1 MRLGRDA
8 HALEQL
14 HRALLRLGL
23 GQAQHLDRADRHV
36 LQDAHVREQVEA
48 LEHHAELGAHGGE
61 LPPLL
66 GKGLALDEDLAG
78 IDRLEAVDGA
88 AERRF
93 AGARGADHHDDLALS
108 NGKAHVLEHMELSEV
123 LVHMAELDDRG
134 LF

>member
-1 MRLGRDA
+1 MCIRD
-8 HALEQL
+8 
-14 HRALLRLGL
+14 R
-23 GQAQHLDRADRHV
+23 
-36 LQDAHVREQVEA
+36 
-48 LEHHAELGAHGGE
+48 
-61 LPPLL
+61 
-66 GKGLALDEDLAG
+66 ALDEDLAG